1 MYELKG
7 GTARLVTALWHI
19 RNDQERIKRLSD
31 LLNYLPD
38 QLQQDIDAANDFF
51 EMFRDEKPPQPGK

>member
-7 GTARLVTALWHI
+7 GTARLVAALSHA

-51 EMFRDEKPPQPGK
+51 DTFRDDNPPQPGK